1 MGFTRIEPDTSV
13 CYATRD
19 IKEHHSHET
28 NINIRRDL
36 LCETYMLNSKP
47 CARALILSGGDFDL
61 PAKQQEMTTL
71 EEQSADPGLWNDPRE
86 AQTILQRLTRLKTEV
101 EQWTS
106 LDSRLT
112 TIAELIDLAVA
123 EEDESLRDEVTAEM
137 QAVRTTLEQLE
148 FSLLLS
154 GTYDDRD
161 TFLVVQA
168 GTGGTDAQDWAEMM
182 LRMYIRWAEARGYQ
196 ATLVDS
202 SPGDEAGIKSA
213 TLEIRGAYAYG
224 YAKAEAGVH
233 RLIRLS
239 PFNSA
244 HTRQTSF
251 ARVEIIPEVDDAPEV
266 VINPEDL
273 RIDVFRSG
281 GHGGQGVNTTD
292 SAVRLTHLP
301 TGLVVVCQN
310 ERSQLQNRETAM
322 RVLRGRLLE
331 RELQRQREERQQL
344 RGEYRQ
350 ANFGNQ
356 MRTYYLH
363 PYTLV
368 KDHRTDAE
376 TSDVQAILD
385 GKLDAFIEAY
395 LRWNMVS
402 A

>member
-1 MGFTRIEPDTSV
+1 M
-13 CYATRD
+13 
-19 IKEHHSHET
+19 
-28 NINIRRDL
+28 
-36 LCETYMLNSKP
+36 
-47 CARALILSGGDFDL
+47 ILSGRGFDL
-61 PAKQQEMTTL
+61 PAKQQEIAAL
-71 EEQSADPGLWNDPRE
+71 EAKAADPDLWHDQRE
-86 AQTILQRLTRLKTEV
+86 AQGTLQRLTHLKQEV
-101 EQWTS
+101 ERWSS
-106 LDSRLT
+106 LDARLLSV
-112 TIAELIDLAVA
+112 AELLDLAAA
-123 EEDESLRDEVTAEM
+123 EEDESLHEELAGELQSARSA
-137 QAVRTTLEQLE
+137 LEQME
-148 FSLLLS
+148 FAMLLS
-154 GTYDDRD
+154 GKYDDRD
-161 TFLVVQA
+161 AFLSIQA
-168 GTGGTDAQDWAEMM
+168 GMGGTDAQDWAEMM
-182 LRMYIRWAEARGYQ
+182 QRMYLRWAEAAGYQ
-196 ATLVDS
+196 VTIVDS
-202 SPGDEAGIKSA
+202 SPGDEAGIKSV
-213 TLEIRGAYAYG
+213 TLELRGPYAYG

-251 ARVEIIPEVDDAPEV
+251 ARVEVMPEVDDAPEV
-266 VINPEDL
+266 TIAPDDL
-273 RIDVFRSG
+273 RVDVFRSG

-331 RELQRQREERQQL
+331 RELQRQREEQLKL

-376 TSDVQAILD
+376 TSDVQAVLD
-385 GKLDAFIEAY
+385 GNLHPFIEAY
-395 LRWNMVS
+395 LRWSVTS
-402 A
+402 G